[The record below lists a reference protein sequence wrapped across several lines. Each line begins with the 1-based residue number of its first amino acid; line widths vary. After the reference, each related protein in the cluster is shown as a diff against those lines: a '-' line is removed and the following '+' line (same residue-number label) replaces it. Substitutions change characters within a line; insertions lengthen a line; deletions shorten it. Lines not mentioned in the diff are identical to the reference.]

1 MSSTYKA
8 TAMMR
13 ELADLL
19 AKESAASFPVQTQS
33 FDTDGNPV
41 LTLSA
46 DSTPAA
52 GEKVVVIRI
61 KPTEADYAKDVL
73 GNAAIRYAPHVVQ
86 MITELGASA
95 PAEAACTAGDLLPII
110 VECARKGSIFERYQS
125 ANTVLPATAQMTP
138 ANLKNTWRDLYFS
151 ILKSQ

>member
-1 MSSTYKA
+1 MANTYKSL
-8 TAMMR
+8 AMMR

-19 AKESAASFPVQTQS
+19 AKESAAAFPVQTES
-33 FDTDGNPV
+33 FDTAGNPV

-61 KPTEADYAKDVL
+61 QPTEADYAKDIL
-73 GNAAIRYAPHVVQ
+73 GNAALRFSPHVIQ

-95 PAEAACTAGDLLPII
+95 PAEAACTAGDLHPIT
-110 VECARKGSIFERYQS
+110 VECARKGMIFERYQS
-125 ANTVLPATAQMTP
+125 ANGTLPATAEMTA
-138 ANLKNTWRDLYFS
+138 ANLKSTWRDLYFN
-151 ILKSQ
+151 IQKSQ